1 MVPETLL
8 CENVHCENEQ
18 HCLDRDSLVLDIMSS
33 VIETSHNTIPMSQG
47 GKGRKS
53 DPTKK
58 CPVENVIPGWSEAV
72 APYKNDAAFWH
83 FLWREA
89 GRPDRGEVRDIMVKT
104 RNQYHYAVRKV
115 KRLAGNIRSKKLME
129 ASETGSIQL
138 LKEMKKVKGDKKD
151 KPDLPETVGDTSGE
165 EPIVD
170 RFRQVYE
177 QLYNS
182 WDTSGE
188 MEELKN
194 EVFGKINNDGAEEAW
209 KVTGAKVKEAA
220 VTMKP
225 GESDVS

>member
-1 MVPETLL
+1 M
-8 CENVHCENEQ
+8 
-18 HCLDRDSLVLDIMSS
+18 
-33 VIETSHNTIPMSQG
+33 
-47 GKGRKS
+47 
-53 DPTKK
+53 
-58 CPVENVIPGWSEAV
+58 
-72 APYKNDAAFWH
+72 
-83 FLWREA
+83 
-89 GRPDRGEVRDIMVKT
+89 
-104 RNQYHYAVRKV
+104 
-115 KRLAGNIRSKKLME
+115 
-129 ASETGSIQL
+129 
-138 LKEMKKVKGDKKD
+138 KGDKKD

-170 RFRQVYE
+170 RFRLVYE

-225 GESDVS
+225 GKSDVSESFTNDAILNAPESFFSLLAMVYRSWIIHGTVSLPLLACAFSPFGEGKKGPRKT